1 MINYGEMAREVANAI
16 KENSELFDR
25 FVSNYSEIT
34 LLNDEDRMD
43 ILVSIDEAQ
52 TPLGDYFYKIFN
64 ADYTADEICNLNAE
78 EYYIDNFDRNYYSL
92 YLKYNE
98 DVVGRWMPIIF
109 IKEFWDFYFDYINK
123 KKEDEKMVCSSE
135 SKEELKQNETNID
148 DICRIIAEDF
158 VKNYNNYIS
167 MFTTFDNF
175 SDLSEN
181 DYAEFLANFFKRL
194 F

>member
-1 MINYGEMAREVANAI
+1 MINYGEMAKDVVKAI

-52 TPLGDYFYKIFN
+52 TPLEDYFYKIFN

-78 EYYIDNFDRNYYSL
+78 EYYIDNFNRNYYSL

-123 KKEDEKMVCSSE
+123 KKEDEKMVCSPE

-148 DICRIIAEDF
+148 DICKIIAEDF
-158 VKNYNNYIS
+158 VKNYDSYTDVFNALNSFSNIS
-167 MFTTFDNF
+167 EDDSVELF
-175 SDLSEN
+175 
-181 DYAEFLANFFKRL
+181 ANFFKRL

>member
-1 MINYGEMAREVANAI
+1 MINYGEMAKDVVKAI

-78 EYYIDNFDRNYYSL
+78 EYYIDNFNRNYYSL

-123 KKEDEKMVCSSE
+123 KKEDEKMVCSPE

-148 DICRIIAEDF
+148 DICKIIAEDF

-181 DYAEFLANFFKRL
+181 DYAEFLTNFFKRL